1 LGSSQRSPDPPAG
14 KGGGEMRGWERYGR
28 GRRREGGEGKGGC
41 QFLNL
46 SLASGYALV
55 YETTYI
61 GK

>member
-1 LGSSQRSPDPPAG
+1 
-14 KGGGEMRGWERYGR
+14 MRGWERYGR
-28 GRRREGGEGKGGC
+28 GRRWEGGEGKGGC